1 MYVHGPLQELDPS
14 RSLRSIPG
22 KKMTSVQARRKVDL
36 PPRSSLQSEWLR
48 QTSSVNVLLLID
60 GALVCC

>member
-1 MYVHGPLQELDPS
+1 MYVHIPLQELDPS

-22 KKMTSVQARRKVDL
+22 KKMASVQARRKV
-36 PPRSSLQSEWLR
+36 PRSSLQSEWLR